1 MDVVFTAHGAAGSES
16 VLSQHVI
23 DWIQQTSI
31 SRCVLLVP
39 RDEEYQLIEEE
50 LNNSLSVA
58 CSVERVVL
66 PKMQTKNIQTPT
78 DLKSQ
83 PWAILNHIQKCMNLN
98 NETTVFLGRGS
109 RLHDHLLW
117 LSAQCHPNAHL
128 LHIDS
133 LQPALSIK
141 RAGSTTDIAT
151 STLRG
156 LLHFHLQDIENK
168 RPEHLGYSDA
178 ERLSGYAGAGTT
190 LGVRPALQTF
200 VEKNLVEKLP
210 VAKTS
215 VSYKLTPAGFADAF
229 ASYCDRRFSENDTI
243 QRNLNIVFGRL
254 PHIQTENPKGEKQ
267 DFNLFQYIAPLQPI
281 DGLLVVLQ
289 RHSDEIEGTHVV
301 TLEDALVQFEHSDAH
316 FIGDLRNAHRVLV
329 RRSQED
335 LIDMKRH
342 LVVINPK
349 ATQEFHLEFL
359 LHLLNECRTF
369 EENFGLSRW
378 NIDLT
383 QPLGKL
389 HSAVSFFTLLSG
401 AITTYIYKNQLPN
414 EEQSPFTRKEHLI
427 PVPNKMAYET
437 LNAFKNPHGNTKD
450 APNLLQILLLWER
463 HQEEQNAG
471 IEGDLFVAPK
481 STTAQQQTANNANLS
496 EFYERELKPKY
507 NEIFYPTNF
516 NRIIKKL
523 NAHGLVVKQ
532 GMAYSLTD
540 LGTFVAEQL
549 LKITEMEA
557 LN

>member
-1 MDVVFTAHGAAGSES
+1 MDVVITAHGAAGSDS
-16 VLSQHVI
+16 VLSQDVI
-23 DWIQQTSI
+23 EWLEKKSI

-39 RDEEYQLIEEE
+39 RDEDYESIEEE
-50 LNNSLSVA
+50 LKASIAEN
-58 CSVERVVL
+58 CSFERVIL
-66 PKMQTKNIQTPT
+66 PEMQTKDIQTPT

-83 PWAILNHIQKCMNLN
+83 PWAILHHIQKCMILN

-117 LSAQCHPNAHL
+117 LSAQVHPNAHL

-133 LQPALSIK
+133 LQPALPIK
-141 RAGSTTDIAT
+141 RTGSETPIAT

-156 LLHFHLQDIENK
+156 LLYFHLNDIENK
-168 RPEHLGYSDA
+168 RPEHIGYSDA
-178 ERLSGYAGAGTT
+178 ERLSGYVGAGTT

-210 VAKTS
+210 VAKDS
-215 VSYKLTPAGFADAF
+215 VSYKLTAAGFADAF
-229 ASYCDRRFSENDTI
+229 TSFCEHRFSQNDTI

-254 PHIQTENPKGEKQ
+254 PHIQSENRNGEKQ
-267 DFNLFQYIAPLQPI
+267 DFHLFQYLAPLQPI

-289 RHSDEIEGTHVV
+289 RHSDEIEGTHIC
-301 TLEDALVQFEHSDAH
+301 TLEDAIVQFEHSDFN
-316 FIGDLRNAHRVLV
+316 FIGDLRNAHRVLL

-342 LVVINPK
+342 LVVINPQ
-349 ATQEFHLEFL
+349 ATQEFHFEFL

-369 EENFGLSRW
+369 EGTFGPSRW

-401 AITTYIYKNQLPN
+401 AITTYIYKNQLPDQ
-414 EEQSPFTRKEHLI
+414 EQSPFTRKEHLI
-427 PVPNKMAYET
+427 PVPSKMAFEK
-437 LNAFKNPHGNTKD
+437 LRKMKEPHGNTKD
-450 APNLLQILLLWER
+450 APNLLQIMLLWER
-463 HQEEQNAG
+463 HQEQNNVG
-471 IEGDLFVAPK
+471 SEGNLFEAPSSAAIQK
-481 STTAQQQTANNANLS
+481 EISNSANLS
-496 EFYERELKPKY
+496 GFYEGELKSKY
-507 NEIFYPTNF
+507 NDILYPSNF
-516 NRIIKKL
+516 NRVIKDL
-523 NAHGLVVKQ
+523 RGHGLVIKQ
-532 GMAYSLTD
+532 GMEYSLTD